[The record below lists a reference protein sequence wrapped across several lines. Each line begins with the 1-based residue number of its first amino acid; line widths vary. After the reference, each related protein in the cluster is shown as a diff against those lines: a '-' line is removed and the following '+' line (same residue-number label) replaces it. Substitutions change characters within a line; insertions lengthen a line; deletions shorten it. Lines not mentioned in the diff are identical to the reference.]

1 MAEQKARHAYG
12 KSESL
17 QTALTSGVIDAY
29 DILFLDGDTKP
40 KIGWVTKD
48 GALAIVDNEPRVVKV
63 EDALPTEN
71 AQEGVVYLF
80 EDNAYF
86 WNGTDFVCISKSA
99 DLSALEAEVAT
110 KVDEATVDSKIKT
123 AVDAITVDVVEF

>member
-17 QTALTSGVIDAY
+17 QTALTSGTIDAY
-29 DILFLDGDTKP
+29 DILFLDGDTQP
-40 KIGWVTKD
+40 KIGWVKKD
-48 GALAIVDNEPRVVKV
+48 GTPVIVDNEPRVVKV
-63 EDALPTEN
+63 DSLPTDD
-71 AQEGVVYLF
+71 AKEGVVYLF

-86 WNGTDFVCISKSA
+86 WNGTGFVCISKSA
-99 DLSALEAEVAT
+99 DLSALEAEVAK

-123 AVDAITVDVVEF
+123 AVDAATFDVVEF